1 MRIPFP
7 SRRLQGIL
15 LLALGIQHTGSALAS
30 EELFFGELPVVQ
42 SVSRLP
48 QALADAPG
56 SVTVIDRDMIRAS
69 GARNL
74 NDLFR
79 LVPGFQ
85 TYVFNTDA
93 PPRVTYHGVSD
104 EDFSPRVQVL
114 VDGRSQYSPLFRGG
128 VNWSVVPVALEDIER
143 IEVVRGSNSAAYG
156 SNAFL
161 GVINIITV
169 DPALAQGL
177 SLTASH
183 GNQAVR
189 DYSLRGGGKLGEAGH
204 FRFTYQQQDDDGL
217 TDQYD
222 WRDYFEGRMFDARA
236 TLQLSDRDT
245 LDLFAGHAEGNYL
258 AGRYL
263 KGKKIPGTNRQVIL
277 PEQDPCNPF
286 YNNWQASSFLQAL
299 WQRALSSG
307 SHLQIRYAHTRDQAS
322 GNHVER
328 CTNTRYQGSNQLLY
342 QVDLLGDRST
352 EDELELQHTFAPQE
366 ETRLV
371 WGLGT
376 VQQRVRSATYFHG
389 DPTIRRQVYRAFANL
404 EWRPSEQL
412 TLNLGA
418 TGEKDSLSQSTFAP
432 RFNLNF
438 HLTPENTLRLGWS
451 RAYRA
456 PSMVDLRGDRWKSPF
471 ATANGTPIPEDLVYV
486 RHFHADPGRLEPEQ
500 ITSVELG
507 YLGEW
512 KRYRMSL
519 DVRLYRERIPN
530 RILILERSHPDLCSR
545 PRDTD
550 PPCVTPSR
558 TEYATNAQRIDMEG
572 LEYQWR
578 WQPLDDTRLLV
589 NQAFH
594 HIHPRYDDE
603 LDTTA
608 RWYSSSGN
616 PGTLYRI
623 DEHTRKSA
631 PTRATTI
638 MLMQKLPYGVEF
650 SATQHWVGAMKWT
663 RNTQVRPYQRLDL
676 RLAYPFRL
684 GSSRGMLAYTV
695 QNAFWNHGEF
705 KASGEDPADRVVSER
720 HWLSLRLD
728 Y

>member
-1 MRIPFP
+1 M
-7 SRRLQGIL
+7 
-15 LLALGIQHTGSALAS
+15 AS
-30 EELFFGELPVVQ
+30 EELFFGDLPVVQ

-48 QALADAPG
+48 QAQADAPG
-56 SVTVIDRDMIRAS
+56 SVTVIDRELIRAL
-69 GARNL
+69 GFRNL

-114 VDGRSQYSPLFRGG
+114 VDGRSLYSPLFRGG
-128 VNWSVVPVALEDIER
+128 VNWSVIPVALEDIER

-169 DPALAQGL
+169 DPSLAQGF
-177 SLTASH
+177 SVSAHH
-183 GNQAVR
+183 GNQGVR
-189 DYSLRGGGKLGEAGH
+189 DYSLRSGGKIGEAGH

-217 TDQYD
+217 RDQYD
-222 WRDYFEGRMFDARA
+222 WRDYFNSRLFDARA
-236 TLQLSDRDT
+236 TLQLSSTDA
-245 LDLFAGHAEGNYL
+245 LELFAGHAEGNYL
-258 AGRYL
+258 TGRFR
-263 KGKKIPGTNRQVIL
+263 KGAEIPGTNRREIL

-286 YNNWQASSFLQAL
+286 YNYWQASSYLQAL
-299 WQRALSSG
+299 WQRNLSPSAN
-307 SHLQIRYAHTRDQAS
+307 LQIRYAHTEDKAS
-322 GNHVER
+322 GDHVEL
-328 CTNTRYQGSNQLLY
+328 CTNTRYNGNNQLLY
-342 QVDLLGDRST
+342 QVDLIGDKSSQ
-352 EDELELQHTFAPQE
+352 DELELQHTFAPFDK
-366 ETRLV
+366 TRLV
-371 WGLGT
+371 WGLGAIH
-376 VQQRVRSATYFHG
+376 QSMRSSTYFHG

-404 EWRPSEQL
+404 EWNPSERI
-412 TLNLGA
+412 TLNVGA
-418 TGEKDSLSQSTFAP
+418 TGETDSLSKSTFAP
-432 RFNLNF
+432 RLNLNF
-438 HLTPENTLRLGWS
+438 HLDSENTIRLGWS

-456 PSMVDLRGDRWKSPF
+456 PNMVDLRGDRWKSPF
-471 ATANGTPIPEDLVYV
+471 ATANGTPIPKDLIYI
-486 RHFHADPGRLEPEQ
+486 RRFYADPNVEPEQ
-500 ITSVELG
+500 ITSMELG

-519 DVRLYRERIPN
+519 DVRLYRETIPN
-530 RILILERSHPDLCSR
+530 RILVLERSNPDLCSR
-545 PRDTD
+545 PNTTN
-550 PPCVTPSR
+550 PACVTPTKADYS
-558 TEYATNAQRIDMEG
+558 TNAQHIEMEG

-578 WQPLDDTRLLV
+578 WQPLDNTKLLV

-594 HIHPRYDDE
+594 QIHSRYHDD

-608 RWYSSSGN
+608 TWYSGSGN
-616 PGTLYRI
+616 PATLYRV

-631 PTRATTI
+631 PTRSTTI

-663 RNTQVRPYQRLDL
+663 RNTEVRPYQRLDL

-684 GSSRGMLAYTV
+684 GNGRGELSYTV

-705 KASGEDPADRVVSER
+705 KASGIDPADRVVSER